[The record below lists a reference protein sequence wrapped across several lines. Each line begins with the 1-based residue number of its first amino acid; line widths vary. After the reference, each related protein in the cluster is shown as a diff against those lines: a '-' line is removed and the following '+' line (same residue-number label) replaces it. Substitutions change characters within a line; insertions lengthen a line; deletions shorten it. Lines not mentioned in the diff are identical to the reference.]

1 MMYFFLFMA
10 LMIPLV
16 AVILDSRLGQALAA
30 RLERNAG
37 TVSAQPDERTAALE
51 AEVERLADEVRRLR
65 EQGEF
70 IERLV
75 AERARPE
82 LPAGPRGGTDGGAD
96 AAVRPEGGE
105 APE

>member
-1 MMYFFLFMA
+1 MMFFFLFMA

-30 RLERNAG
+30 RLERNPG
-37 TVSAQPDERTAALE
+37 QQLPQPDERSAALE

-70 IERLV
+70 LERLI
-75 AERARPE
+75 AERARGE
-82 LPAGPRGGTDGGAD
+82 LPPSGGAAQSLPRD
-96 AAVRPEGGE
+96 RTQSEGGSGE
-105 APE
+105 

>member
-10 LMIPLV
+10 LLIPLI

-30 RLERNAG
+30 RLERNPG
-37 TVSAQPDERTAALE
+37 QQLPQPDERSAALE

-70 IERLV
+70 LERLI
-75 AERARPE
+75 ADRGRGE
-82 LPAGPRGGTDGGAD
+82 LPPSAGTARALPRDRTQAEGGTA
-96 AAVRPEGGE
+96 E
-105 APE
+105 